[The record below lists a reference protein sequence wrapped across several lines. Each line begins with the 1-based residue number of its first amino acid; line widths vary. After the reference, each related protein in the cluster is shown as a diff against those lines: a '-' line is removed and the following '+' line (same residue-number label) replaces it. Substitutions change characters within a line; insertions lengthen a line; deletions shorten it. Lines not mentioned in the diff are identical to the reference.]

1 MGVMRAGESIDT
13 EAWEAVYRE
22 HAARLT
28 RLATVLVGPDAAHDL
43 VTDAV
48 LACIRQPGW
57 RAVVQP
63 GAYLTRALV
72 NAAHALR
79 RSESSRRRR
88 ELRVAPPIDAL
99 TADVAPDPS
108 LHAALD
114 HLSPQQ
120 AAIVFHLYWEDLT
133 VADTAGL
140 LGISEGSVRKQLDR
154 AKHRLRKVIPHDAHG

>member
-1 MGVMRAGESIDT
+1 MRAGQAIDT
-13 EAWEAVYRE
+13 ELWEAVYRE

-28 RLATVLVGPDAAHDL
+28 RLATALVGADGAHDL
-43 VTDAV
+43 VADAV
-48 LACIRQPGW
+48 LACIRRPGW
-57 RAVVQP
+57 HEVEQP

-88 ELRVAPPIDAL
+88 ELRVASPMDAT
-99 TADVAPDPS
+99 TADAAPDPT

-133 VADTAGL
+133 VPATARL
-140 LGISEGSVRKQLDR
+140 LGLSEGTVRKQLDR
-154 AKHRLRKVIPHDAHG
+154 AKRRLRKVIPDDAHR